1 MEHPWLKTAHKIGV
15 NTDFN
20 GQFVT
25 DAAIRGTLAEPA
37 GA

>member
-25 DAAIRGTLAEPA
+25 NAAIRGALAEPA